1 MPEQLVEKAAQARAV
16 ASVRSLMDGLT
27 VPTGYT
33 AARYLQELTHQVE
46 LARKIEAEEAKQTPL
61 PELEMKAWSAM
72 RAYLLD
78 GEGSHHV
85 DELLRL
91 AEAAL
96 AAGDQPTFWGKALQV
111 YKALRL
117 QMTFITGAAPR

>member
-1 MPEQLVEKAAQARAV
+1 MPEQLTEKVARAR
-16 ASVRSLMDGLT
+16 AISSVKSLMDGLT
-27 VPTGYT
+27 IPAGYT

-46 LARKIEAEEAKQTPL
+46 LTCKIEAEEAKQPPL
-61 PELEMKAWSAM
+61 PELDDKAWAVM
-72 RAYLLD
+72 QGYLLD
-78 GEGSHHV
+78 GGGSHHV

-96 AAGDQPTFWGKALQV
+96 AAGDQPTFWAKALQV